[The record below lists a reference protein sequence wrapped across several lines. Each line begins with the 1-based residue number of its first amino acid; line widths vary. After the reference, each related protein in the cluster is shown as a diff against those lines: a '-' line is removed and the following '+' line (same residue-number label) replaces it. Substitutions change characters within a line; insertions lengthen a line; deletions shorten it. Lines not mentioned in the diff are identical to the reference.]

1 MKAAL
6 PLLMFA
12 FLASCQTKDDAPEP
26 PAPEK
31 PVVIMKP
38 SPEPEK
44 PAAIDVSEP
53 DSLVGLPV
61 EDVQAACKAAG
72 VRCRVVE
79 VDGEPMIVTMD
90 FLPDRLNFKVAAGKI
105 TAVTKG

>member
-6 PLLMFA
+6 PLLILP
-12 FLASCQTKDDAPEP
+12 FLASCQTKDDAAEP

-44 PAAIDVSEP
+44 PAAIDVSKP

-61 EDVQAACKAAG
+61 EDVQAACKEAG

-79 VDGEPMIVTMD
+79 VDGEAMIVTLD
-90 FLPDRLNFKVAAGKI
+90 YSLDRLNFKVAGGKI
-105 TAVTKG
+105 TSVTKG